1 MAKANLRVTIASV
14 GEQLFD
20 DEAISVLVPGSEGQ
34 MQILANHEPL
44 ISTLKA
50 GTIVVDVG
58 GDPSTSSGQGKQEFK
73 VEGGVLEVSANR
85 ATILVS

>member
-1 MAKANLRVTIASV
+1 MKNVKLRVTIASV
-14 GEQLFD
+14 GEQMYD
-20 DEAISVLVPGSEGQ
+20 DNALSVLVPGSEGQ

-50 GTIVVDVG
+50 GKIVVKDSEG
-58 GDPSTSSGQGKQEFK
+58 KKQEFA

>member
-1 MAKANLRVTIASV
+1 MSSSKSLRVTIASV

-20 DEAISVLVPGSEGQ
+20 DEAISVLVPGSEGE
-34 MQILANHEPL
+34 MQVLANHEPF
-44 ISTLKA
+44 ITTLKQ
-50 GTIVVDVG
+50 GKIVVED
-58 GDPSTSSGQGKQEFK
+58 TKEKKQEFE